1 MGTGKK
7 PYSTFLDDETAEK
20 IKTYAKEDFR
30 SFSSM
35 VKWILKQYI
44 KEREKK
50 TDRLLKRQ
58 AVSFSITLGSGP

>member
-1 MGTGKK
+1 MGAGKK
-7 PYSTFLDDETAEK
+7 PYSTFLDDETAGK

-44 KEREKK
+44 KEREKEN
-50 TDRLLKRQ
+50 
-58 AVSFSITLGSGP
+58 

>member
-20 IKTYAKEDFR
+20 IKTYAKKDFR

-44 KEREKK
+44 KEREKEN
-50 TDRLLKRQ
+50 
-58 AVSFSITLGSGP
+58 

>member
-30 SFSSM
+30 SFSS
-35 VKWILKQYI
+35 KWILKQYI
-44 KEREKK
+44 KEREKEN
-50 TDRLLKRQ
+50 
-58 AVSFSITLGSGP
+58 